1 MKATIEPADSL
12 SHEQKCKVAKAIIVL
27 ICLSA
32 FVCNNYLLFSQF
44 IEGSTILSNDLI
56 TPEKG
61 ELQAP
66 SILVCGKTSFK
77 EVRLDTKISDFEEN
91 SLRLRDFLVD
101 SLFVSG
107 EFANETF
114 ENVTNKWISF
124 HTAYYGSCHK
134 LELEKMVKSI
144 FSNYFMMIQFCLKQ
158 F

>member
-1 MKATIEPADSL
+1 MQATIKPSRSL
-12 SHEQKCKVAKAIIVL
+12 RHEKKFKAEKPVIVL

-32 FVCNNYLLFSQF
+32 FVCNSYLLFFQF

-56 TPEKG
+56 TSEKEG
-61 ELQAP
+61 LQAP
-66 SILVCGKTSFK
+66 SILICGKASFK

-91 SLRLRDFLVD
+91 SLRLGDFLVQ

-114 ENVTNKWISF
+114 ENVSDKWTSF

-134 LELEKMVKSI
+134 LELEKLVRFFLKFLYDNSI
-144 FSNYFMMIQFCLKQ
+144 LPNIK
-158 F
+158 

>member
-1 MKATIEPADSL
+1 MQATTKPSNSSSL
-12 SHEQKCKVAKAIIVL
+12 EQKFKVAKAIIVL

-32 FVCNNYLLFSQF
+32 FACNSYLLFAQF

-56 TPEKG
+56 TSEKEG
-61 ELQAP
+61 LQAP

-91 SLRLRDFLVD
+91 SLRLEDFLVQ

-107 EFANETF
+107 EFPHETF

-144 FSNYFMMIQFCLKQ
+144 FLNSFMIIQFCLKHL
-158 F
+158 